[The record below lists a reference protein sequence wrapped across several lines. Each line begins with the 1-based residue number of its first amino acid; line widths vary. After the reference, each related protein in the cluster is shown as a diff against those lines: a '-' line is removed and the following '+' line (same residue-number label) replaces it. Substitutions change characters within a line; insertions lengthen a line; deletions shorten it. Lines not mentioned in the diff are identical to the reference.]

1 MRGSGSSCYTC
12 CQWSSTRINAG
23 SCLVSD
29 IYKQSGKPQSKPE
42 PDCRSYRMIYAK
54 HLTGQRNG
62 MLLMSFFL
70 MLLKPTYFSG
80 SLANSHRFVPTIT
93 TREDTGYNL
102 RERSYNL
109 TLRQIDNNVH
119 RKNFMYK
126 MLFRH
131 NYRVAQKAA
140 IKNHH

>member
-1 MRGSGSSCYTC
+1 MLGPVLFLIF
-12 CQWSSTRINAG
+12 INNLA
-23 SCLVSD
+23 SPSPSLIVVVS
-29 IYKQSGKPQSKPE
+29 
-42 PDCRSYRMIYAK
+42 SYRMIYAK